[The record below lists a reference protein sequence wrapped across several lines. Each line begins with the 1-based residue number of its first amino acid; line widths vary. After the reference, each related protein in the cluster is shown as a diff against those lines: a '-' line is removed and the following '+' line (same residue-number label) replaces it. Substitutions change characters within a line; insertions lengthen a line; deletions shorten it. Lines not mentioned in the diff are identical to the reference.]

1 MPNVPKRRRRGGENS
16 EKRTLLIDA
25 AERLILQEGYGAVTT
40 RRLASEAGLKSQL
53 VHYYFETVDDVFVA
67 VIRRRATRN
76 LERMVEMVRLDGS
89 FEREWKANRNAE
101 ELGFWRELVALA
113 NHRKSIRGEVRHY
126 TAQKRLLQSA
136 SLERSYQVS
145 GMQSKVPSIAWILL
159 IVGASHVLAM
169 ESMLGLSY
177 GHQETMDLLQDIIR
191 SGGMVLQPAKDAP
204 ESNSRSTSPP
214 KHRTITSAKANDKE
228 DEASIDLR
236 QRCTE
241 APVKAIAPQTLG
253 AHRGA
258 SVDAH
263 DLTGDE
269 RSLVRY
275 EQCTKPSDVFG
286 QS

>member
-1 MPNVPKRRRRGGENS
+1 MSNVPKRRRRGGENS

-89 FEREWKANRNAE
+89 FEGEWKANRNAE

-113 NHRKSIRGEVRHY
+113 NHRKAIRGEVRHY

-136 SLERSYQVS
+136 SLERSFQVS

-191 SGGMVLQPAKDAP
+191 SGGMVFPAAKVAP

-214 KHRTITSAKANDKE
+214 KHRSTTSSKGAATTHAVKG
-228 DEASIDLR
+228 LR
-236 QRCTE
+236 R
-241 APVKAIAPQTLG
+241 K
-253 AHRGA
+253 R
-258 SVDAH
+258 
-263 DLTGDE
+263 
-269 RSLVRY
+269 RSKL
-275 EQCTKPSDVFG
+275 
-286 QS
+286 